1 MRGRKSSFKPEYVTQ
16 AAKLCQL
23 GATDRELADFF
34 GVAESTVSVWKIQ
47 FPEFSEALK
56 LGKQFTD
63 ARVEQSLYRRA
74 VGYSFD
80 SEKIFCSK
88 TEGIVRTPCVEHVAP
103 DVTACIFWLKN
114 RKPAEWRDVKA
125 HEHSGKVTLE
135 QLITGELEAPNE
147 RPASQRSN

>member
-1 MRGRKSSFKPEYVTQ
+1 MGRPTSFKPEYVTQ

-34 GVAESTVSVWKIQ
+34 EVTESTIHLWKIKH
-47 FPEFSEALK
+47 PEFSESLK
-56 LGKQFTD
+56 LGKESAD

-80 SEKIFCSK
+80 SEKIFNDK
-88 TEGIVRTPCVEHVAP
+88 TNGIVRAPCIEHVAP

-114 RKPAEWRDVKA
+114 RKSAEWRDVKA
-125 HEHSGKVTLE
+125 HEHSGTVTLE
-135 QLITGELEAPNE
+135 QLITGDLAPDE
-147 RPASQRSN
+147 RPVSQRSN